1 MTKLETDKI
10 IRVLARFISETC
22 IFHTLYQSLN
32 IWSYNATCR
41 VVTLRNLVTLRKE
54 GRNLGYNWSTPDK
67 WEVTL
72 GSCDHVHKRSVSYFT
87 PRSLVFSCMKNY
99 LLWNHTLGCRCRHV
113 FVWYQRKYNILLKIE
128 SIKWSEFKTYGYE
141 SALLVP
147 GLKSLVIY
155 RTHRFIAGFAKRLHW
170 IRSWAWPVEF
180 TSSHS
185 SALNLIACA

>member
-1 MTKLETDKI
+1 M
-10 IRVLARFISETC
+10 
-22 IFHTLYQSLN
+22 LYQSLN
-32 IWSYNATCR
+32 IWSYNATYR

-67 WEVTL
+67 WEVNEAAVITFISGRYHIFHQGL
-72 GSCDHVHKRSVSYFT
+72 LCCRAW
-87 PRSLVFSCMKNY
+87 KNY
-99 LLWNHTLGCRCRHV
+99 LLWNHTLGCRSSPV
-113 FVWYQRKYNILLKIE
+113 FVWYQRKYKILLKIE

-147 GLKSLVIY
+147 GQKSLVIY
-155 RTHRFIAGFAKRLHW
+155 RIHRFIAGFAKGLHW